1 MILYVFNIFL
11 VSLISVK
18 AEVKHL
24 LFFFN
29 DNEINIFH
37 QEKIKVF
44 SNYDDGLL
52 SWGKEEMV
60 TNYMELSED
69 PKGGWIRLS
78 SFNSSRKR
86 LDPISLL

>member
-18 AEVKHL
+18 AQVKNL

-78 SFNSSRKR
+78 SFNSSRNFW
-86 LDPISLL
+86 PSNYI